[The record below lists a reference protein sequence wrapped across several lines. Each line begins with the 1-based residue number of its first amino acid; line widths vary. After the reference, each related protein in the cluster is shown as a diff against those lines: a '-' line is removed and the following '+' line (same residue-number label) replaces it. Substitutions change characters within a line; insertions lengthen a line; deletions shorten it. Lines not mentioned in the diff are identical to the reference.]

1 MGDSGR
7 IPGAGV
13 APRPGFSGGVATAP
27 SYSGGTWSGHRH
39 RRHHHHH
46 HHGGFFPGAFAGAY
60 ASSYYGPS
68 YYGTSYYDDSYYD
81 EPVVAVAPGGDDV
94 AYCRQRYR
102 SYDVRTGTYLGFDG
116 LRHPCP

>member
-13 APRPGFSGGVATAP
+13 APRPGFSGGVATGP
-27 SYSGGTWSGHRH
+27 SYSGGAWSGHRH
-39 RRHHHHH
+39 RHHRHHHHH
-46 HHGGFFPGAFAGAY
+46 FGGFFPFGGTY

-68 YYGTSYYDDSYYD
+68 YYDDTYYYD

-94 AYCRQRYR
+94 AYCRQKYR
-102 SYDVRTGTYLGFDG
+102 SYDVRTGTFLGFDG
-116 LRHPCP
+116 RRHPCP